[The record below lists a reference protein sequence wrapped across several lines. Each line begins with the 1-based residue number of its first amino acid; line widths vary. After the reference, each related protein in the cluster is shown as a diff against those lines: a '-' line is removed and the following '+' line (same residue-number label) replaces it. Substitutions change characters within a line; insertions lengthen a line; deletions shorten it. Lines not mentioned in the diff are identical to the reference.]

1 MTIVHDYHLRQYE
14 QCYETTARL
23 LEFADDTLAEMGP
36 RRILDVACGAGA
48 NVYHMLKRW
57 PEAQVTGIDLDP
69 ELIAFAESKVPSE
82 FAPRCR
88 YEQGNLF
95 ELDAK
100 FVTRE
105 FAVTTMM
112 QTLLLFGPDDY
123 ADVLRSLMKVTSE
136 WIFLSSLFTD
146 KRMDV
151 TSQIRDYVR
160 FGEDSRETVTYNILC
175 MKRFSRICKQLGAK
189 EVLFRDFFIGLDLA
203 GPQEGGIGTYT
214 ARLDDGRRLQ
224 FSGTVFMPWKFA
236 ALRLR

>member
-23 LEFADDTLAEMGP
+23 LEFADDTLAEMGS

-57 PEAQVTGIDLDP
+57 PAARVTGIDLDP
-69 ELIAFAESKVPSE
+69 ELIDYAQSKVPPE

-100 FVTRE
+100 FGAKE
-105 FAVTTMM
+105 FEITTLM

-123 ADVLRSLMKVTSE
+123 AEVLRSLMKVTSE

-160 FGEDSRETVTYNILC
+160 FGEDSKETLTYNILC
-175 MKRFSRICKQLGAK
+175 MSRFRRICEQLGAR
-189 EVLFRDFFIGLDLA
+189 EVLFCDFSIGLDLT
-203 GPQEGGIGTYT
+203 GPAEGGIGTYT
-214 ARLDDGRRLQ
+214 ARLGDGRRLQ
-224 FSGTVFMPWKFA
+224 FSGAVFMPWKFA